1 MTGSNVNP
9 TGKSSNEVN
18 IKRLGQQQKELLRF
32 LYRNEGVRQQVAI
45 IEELYGEVTNSRK
58 ASVSRSISKLR
69 EHDLVHEQNVVYYP
83 NMDEWFRSRPRYGI
97 TDTGE
102 RFVEHDSRFPDIQTN
117 DNLGGAE

>member
-1 MTGSNVNP
+1 MSEPNVNLS
-9 TGKSSNEVN
+9 GKSSSEVN

-32 LYRNEGVRQQVAI
+32 LYRNEGVRQQVVI

-58 ASVSRSISKLR
+58 VSVSRSISKLR
-69 EHDLVHEQNVVYYP
+69 EYDLVHEQNVVYYP
-83 NMDEWFRSRPRYGI
+83 NLDEWYRSRPRYGI

-102 RFVEHDSRFPDIQTN
+102 SFVEHDSRFPEIQPN